1 MCLYTFQ
8 QGWAACLVPQ
18 LPGICDMIDSWTFN
32 LLSMPPPPRFFYLEM
47 PALHCSPLLTSG
59 SRSIP
64 LPPGFVL
71 LPLQCPLVGFFSW
84 AHLGFHLPMGHS
96 HGLGSV
102 YSGHLVKYHSDE
114 EPRCALVSPQDGEE
128 QDVQGLRTKG
138 MPGTCVPQRPRPTF
152 VTYLSPVLCR

>member
-64 LPPGFVL
+64 LPPGFGL
-71 LPLQCPLVGFFSW
+71 LPLRCPLDGFF
-84 AHLGFHLPMGHS
+84 LGLI
-96 HGLGSV
+96 LGSICRWATLTVWAV
-102 YSGHLVKYHSDE
+102 YSGHLVKYHSDK